1 MPENADFI
9 RLTEMLLSRQDQQQQ
24 QLDRL
29 AAVAEA
35 QTETNRQLAE
45 TDRRLEVSL
54 AKTDEILSTFGQV
67 QIRIL
72 SELEKLTT
80 EQVRA
85 NRVQAEFAERQDEF
99 AKRLD
104 EHTKR
109 QDEFNIHFLEEI
121 RHIKQDARAYYAQ
134 TAFTL
139 QQYDERLRRLEDFMN
154 GFQSAA

>member
-72 SELEKLTT
+72 NELEKLTT

-85 NRVQAEFAERQDEF
+85 NRVQAEF

-134 TAFTL
+134 TALTL